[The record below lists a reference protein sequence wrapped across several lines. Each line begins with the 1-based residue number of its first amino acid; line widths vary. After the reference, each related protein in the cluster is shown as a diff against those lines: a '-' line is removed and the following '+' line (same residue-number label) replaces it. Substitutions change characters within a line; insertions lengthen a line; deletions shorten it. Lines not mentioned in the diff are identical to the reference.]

1 MDKTLYKTLC
11 AVRDCDWIDCFDLVS
26 RTGLTVPDIATLLNE
41 GLLVQANS
49 KYRLSIKGRMLLSE
63 YEENQRDLWMNRR
76 FSIASL
82 FIATTSLFVSLVSL
96 IVQVFTIA
104 AGG

>member
-11 AVRDCDWIDCFDLVS
+11 AVRDCDWIDCFDLTA

-63 YEENQRDLWMNRR
+63 YEENRRDIDINR
-76 FSIASL
+76 FLSIAADI
-82 FIATTSLFVSLVSL
+82 IAFASLVLSFVAL
-96 IVQVFTIA
+96 FR
-104 AGG
+104 G

>member
-41 GLLVQANS
+41 GLLVQAN
-49 KYRLSIKGRMLLSE
+49 KQYRLSIKGRMLLSE
-63 YEENQRDLWMNRR
+63 YEENRRDIDINRFLSQLTVILCLNR
-76 FSIASL
+76 L
-82 FIATTSLFVSLVSL
+82 L
-96 IVQVFTIA
+96 
-104 AGG
+104 

>member
-1 MDKTLYKTLC
+1 MDKIVYKTLC
-11 AVRDCDWIDCFDLVS
+11 TIRECDWIDCFDLAS

-63 YEENQRDLWMNRR
+63 HEENQRDIDINR
-76 FSIASL
+76 FLSIAADI
-82 FIATTSLFVSLVSL
+82 IAFASLVVSFVAL
-96 IVQVFTIA
+96 FR
-104 AGG
+104 G